1 MEIDLVGQ
9 RMNARGVPEM
19 NGFRPGLHTHAKDL
33 HLSAANFIHSH
44 WQCTEVLHIHAV
56 PDPKGVEENKR
67 VGLLLVLCHFSVL
80 PAAESDGG

>member
-1 MEIDLVGQ
+1 MQAMTVTDWTRRWSMEIDLVGQ
-9 RMNARGVPEM
+9 RMNARGVPEI

-56 PDPKGVEENKR
+56 PDPI
-67 VGLLLVLCHFSVL
+67 
-80 PAAESDGG
+80 GGRGK